1 MKCALWERVMWEQ
14 DTFELKDFEGRDVS
28 TNLGEIGEEKENR
41 FKGNVQL
48 RFLECIMDTSGHRL
62 S

>member
-1 MKCALWERVMWEQ
+1 MWEQ
-14 DTFELKDFEGRDVS
+14 DIFELKDFEGRDVS
-28 TNLGEIGEEKENR
+28 TSLGKIGEEKENH

-48 RFLECIMDTSGHRL
+48 CFLECIVDTSGHRL